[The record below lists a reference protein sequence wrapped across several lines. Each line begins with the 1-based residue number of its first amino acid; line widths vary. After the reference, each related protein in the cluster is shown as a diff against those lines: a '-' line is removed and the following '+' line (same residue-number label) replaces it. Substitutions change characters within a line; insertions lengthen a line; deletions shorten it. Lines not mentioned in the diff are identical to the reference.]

1 MYGLISVFSVINIFS
16 TITSSI
22 LLKKREIAELKSL
35 GMSNKQINKML
46 FLEGIF
52 YGLNAIIY
60 GVIISLII
68 LYLMYLFMENT
79 KLYLFI
85 IPWKH
90 IIICIATIYLTIFI
104 TMINAK
110 NKIKNKN
117 IIEEIKNENI

>member
-85 IPWKH
+85 IFNY
-90 IIICIATIYLTIFI
+90 IYY
-104 TMINAK
+104 NDK
-110 NKIKNKN
+110 C
-117 IIEEIKNENI
+117 